1 MKVSDRSCIHVLSPF
16 ANYRRGQSLIMAEDS
31 DNKWSH
37 SRKALGL
44 FQHTDVI
51 LFFGTPFR
59 GIHDWFQRDLPRL
72 AKNIVSG
79 VQDDVFDSF
88 RRESPMLNE
97 LRRDFVNKSKAYKK
111 PNVGFIFETQDS
123 KVGKII
129 GDNRISMV
137 GLKS

>member
-1 MKVSDRSCIHVLSPF
+1 MHSRLVAIADYHRE
-16 ANYRRGQSLIMAEDS
+16 QSLIMAENS
-31 DNKWSH
+31 DNIWSH
-37 SRKALGL
+37 GRKALGL
-44 FQHTDVI
+44 FQHTDVL

-59 GIHDWFQRDLPRL
+59 GIHDWFQRELPRL
-72 AKNIVSG
+72 AKNVVLG

-88 RRESPMLNE
+88 RTESPMLNE

-129 GDNRISMV
+129 GDDRIPMV